1 MSRVQRTGIF
11 AGLFFLVGML
21 SANFI
26 SPTLRS
32 QQAQTDAAFSDSL
45 STNEELTPKD
55 DVSFIPVLPVL
66 DVDQNVFSSVC
77 IDPPS
82 EEWQPESI
90 ASFDTERPELQTDL
104 TSVAPE
110 SIDPPTAET
119 NADLQF
125 ALLTA
130 ANDTLLETVSAKE
143 TNSGERRGVVSERI
157 EAHFPQLPEHVRRGW
172 VDTYL
177 DMPLDE
183 LDNLLEQK
191 KLMPSILPLT
201 SFMSGS
207 ADHDY
212 SSNIEIL
219 STRQTAADTFAV
231 ARATILHN
239 LKNALTAGY
248 RRQHVVMVASTL
260 ESTSE
265 SQNISS
271 CPTAF
276 DMTTGRI
283 QQSHDNLHLA
293 IEGDSNAMFRLEPG
307 CVLTRCGQFKRL
319 SDGHIGVTVGNVD
332 LALSGLDVVPD
343 DAVHI
348 NILDDGTV
356 QYSQNKVVHTAG
368 KIELFNVDSNSLS
381 GLSSKNGVYFSV
393 PADQIDSVLITARNA
408 SLTSR
413 AFEGSNVDINTEWQ
427 LYDHLERLNAVR

>member
-45 STNEELTPKD
+45 STDEELTPKD

-183 LDNLLEQK
+183 LDNLL
-191 KLMPSILPLT
+191 
-201 SFMSGS
+201 
-207 ADHDY
+207 
-212 SSNIEIL
+212 
-219 STRQTAADTFAV
+219 
-231 ARATILHN
+231 
-239 LKNALTAGY
+239 
-248 RRQHVVMVASTL
+248 
-260 ESTSE
+260 
-265 SQNISS
+265 
-271 CPTAF
+271 
-276 DMTTGRI
+276 
-283 QQSHDNLHLA
+283 
-293 IEGDSNAMFRLEPG
+293 
-307 CVLTRCGQFKRL
+307 
-319 SDGHIGVTVGNVD
+319 
-332 LALSGLDVVPD
+332 
-343 DAVHI
+343 
-348 NILDDGTV
+348 
-356 QYSQNKVVHTAG
+356 
-368 KIELFNVDSNSLS
+368 
-381 GLSSKNGVYFSV
+381 
-393 PADQIDSVLITARNA
+393 
-408 SLTSR
+408 
-413 AFEGSNVDINTEWQ
+413 
-427 LYDHLERLNAVR
+427 